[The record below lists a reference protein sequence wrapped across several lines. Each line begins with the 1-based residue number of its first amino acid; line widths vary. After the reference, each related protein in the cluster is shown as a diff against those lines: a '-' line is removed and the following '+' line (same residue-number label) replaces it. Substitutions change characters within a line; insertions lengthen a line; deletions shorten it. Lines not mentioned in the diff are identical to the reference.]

1 MKQQFM
7 TLQNYQVYN
16 KIIQYLEKI
25 EDYVEVED
33 IYNKED

>member
-1 MKQQFM
+1 M